1 MGYDGGFTKVRM
13 KMENQEQVEKYYSEV
28 RKKIYYAIGS
38 DNFYKFETSAIDL
51 PMLDNTWLQ
60 TKVLSEIQDLNNY
73 EIDECDYT
81 YISKSV
87 LEKYIRVLKRVDLSF
102 HYNVD
107 KLSVEQL
114 IELSDEYTNDIKL
127 LEKLYDEFDWDND
140 TLLFSYSY

>member
-1 MGYDGGFTKVRM
+1 
-13 KMENQEQVEKYYSEV
+13 
-28 RKKIYYAIGS
+28 
-38 DNFYKFETSAIDL
+38 
-51 PMLDNTWLQ
+51 MLDNTWLQ

>member
-1 MGYDGGFTKVRM
+1 
-13 KMENQEQVEKYYSEV
+13 
-28 RKKIYYAIGS
+28 
-38 DNFYKFETSAIDL
+38 
-51 PMLDNTWLQ
+51 MLDNTWLQ

-73 EIDECDYT
+73 EMDKCDYT

-102 HYNVD
+102 YYNVD

-114 IELSDEYTNDIKL
+114 MELNNKYTNDIKL

>member
-1 MGYDGGFTKVRM
+1 
-13 KMENQEQVEKYYSEV
+13 
-28 RKKIYYAIGS
+28 
-38 DNFYKFETSAIDL
+38 
-51 PMLDNTWLQ
+51 MLDNTWLQ

-73 EIDECDYT
+73 EMDKCDYT

-102 HYNVD
+102 YYNVD

-114 IELSDEYTNDIKL
+114 MELNNEYTNDIKL